1 MQKKFLVVSL
11 LLLIALFSSG
21 CINFN
26 VITRV
31 AEDGSGTWELGFSLN
46 DSFMTMFADMGME
59 DMGMEDMED
68 IDLSE
73 GLLPGDATFY
83 EDEETGISFR
93 VEQRSVNDVS
103 TVFLI
108 ADIPNAESWA
118 LLEEAYTRVSEAN
131 EEETDAEMED
141 FGFEDD
147 FGMGLTNPDDLTSE
161 LSLIPT
167 VTFDGNTVRVSFAGI
182 APSTALGLDEVDSSD
197 PMLMFFNPAELFGL
211 TYEIEIAG
219 GVSDHNGTVD
229 PETGNIIWVIDFTDT
244 SPLDIYAAGGVR

>member
-21 CINFN
+21 CVNFN

-31 AEDGSGTWELGFSLN
+31 AEDGSGTWEMGFSLN

-59 DMGMEDMED
+59 DMGLEDMED

-83 EDEETGISFR
+83 EDEETGIIFR
-93 VEQRSVNDVS
+93 IEERTVNDVS
-103 TVFLI
+103 TVFI
-108 ADIPNAESWA
+108 VAEIPNAESWA
-118 LLEEAYTRVSEAN
+118 LLEEAYTRVSEQN
-131 EEETDAEMED
+131 EEDNAEAD
-141 FGFEDD
+141 DLGFEDD
-147 FGMGLTNPDDLTSE
+147 FGMGLTSPDDLTSE

-167 VTFDGNTVRVSFAGI
+167 VTFEGGRVRVSFAGI
-182 APSTALGLDEVDSSD
+182 SPAAALGLEETDASN
-197 PMLMFFNPAELFGL
+197 PMMMFFNPAELFGL

-229 PETGNIIWVIDFTDT
+229 PETGNIVWVIDFTDT
-244 SPLDIYAAGGVR
+244 NDLDIYAEGGLR